1 MIHTPPPS
9 AQNMMT
15 KQVTTQI
22 FALVAELSSPS
33 DMSSPSAVHL
43 ITLSMTTPSDMRMPG
58 AKYAPEVNPQGAI
71 AETCAGRSLGSFLHS
86 HSYSCCP
93 AFRAIAM

>member
-1 MIHTPPPS
+1 
-9 AQNMMT
+9 MMT

-33 DMSSPSAVHL
+33 DMSSPNAVHL

-58 AKYAPEVNPQGAI
+58 AKYAPEVSPQGEI
-71 AETCAGRSLGSFLHS
+71 AETCAGRSLGSVLHS

-93 AFRAIAM
+93 AFSAIAM